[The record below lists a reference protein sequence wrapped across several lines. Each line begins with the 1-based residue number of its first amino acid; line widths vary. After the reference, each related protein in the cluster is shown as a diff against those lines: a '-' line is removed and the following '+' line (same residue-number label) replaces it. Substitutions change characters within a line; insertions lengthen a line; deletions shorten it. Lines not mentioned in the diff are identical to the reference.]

1 MSKMLVPQQITARRN
16 HQGGDVGD
24 SVTGWR
30 RGPESRYLLIEDRS
44 EHMMLGRVVAVE
56 RAQRDAG
63 LRRDLLRSD
72 VVDLLGGTQA
82 RGNGQN
88 SAATTLLIIGHRTG
102 RRPAF

>member
-1 MSKMLVPQQITARRN
+1 
-16 HQGGDVGD
+16 
-24 SVTGWR
+24 
-30 RGPESRYLLIEDRS
+30 
-44 EHMMLGRVVAVE
+44 MMFGRVVAVE

-63 LRRDLLRSD
+63 LRRDLLRAD
-72 VVDLLGGTQA
+72 VVNLLGRTQA

>member
-1 MSKMLVPQQITARRN
+1 MLVPQQVTACRH
-16 HQGGDVGD
+16 HQGGDIGD
-24 SVTGWR
+24 SVTGR
-30 RGPESRYLLIEDRS
+30 RRRPESRHLLIEDRC
-44 EHMMLGRVVAVE
+44 EHMMFGRVVAVE

-63 LRRDLLRSD
+63 LRRDLLRAD
-72 VVDLLGGTQA
+72 VVNLLGRTQA